1 MKKLWVAIAAA
12 AALAVPAIAQIMPGQ
27 IIRPITPNI
36 EIQRV
41 QVQPI
46 QVQGYN
52 PLIVDPANDPERARA
67 LIAKLQKDKRAMRE
81 KMQQTLAELQN
92 ARTTIDEMTR
102 VGGSLVR
109 AQCVSA
115 SLSRT
120 TSGVEENCAASG
132 YNCGAVEGTCHRTC
146 NSTTQCA
153 AGFVCDTGAS
163 RCIAPPPPPDD
174 DCDSFWDFC

>member
-1 MKKLWVAIAAA
+1 MKKLWVAVAAA

-27 IIRPITPNI
+27 ILRPIAPRI
-36 EIQRV
+36 EV
-41 QVQPI
+41 QKVQAPS
-46 QVQGYN
+46 YN

-67 LIAKLQKDKRAMRE
+67 LIKKLQKDKRAMRD

-109 AQCVSA
+109 AQCA
-115 SLSRT
+115 SSTLSRT

-132 YNCGAVEGTCHRTC
+132 YTCGAVEGTCHRQCTT
-146 NSTTQCA
+146 TTQCA
-153 AGFVCDTGAS
+153 PGFVCDTAAS
-163 RCIAPPPPPDD
+163 RCVTPPPPADD

>member
-12 AALAVPAIAQIMPGQ
+12 TALAVPAIAQIMPVQ
-27 IIRPITPNI
+27 IIRPVTPNI
-36 EIQRV
+36 EIQRLE
-41 QVQPI
+41 VQPI
-46 QVQGYN
+46 QTQGYN

-67 LIAKLQKDKRAMRE
+67 LIKKLQKDKRAMRD

-102 VGGSLVR
+102 IGGSLVR

-115 SLSRT
+115 TLSRT
-120 TSGVEENCAASG
+120 TSGIEENCAASG
-132 YNCGAVEGTCHRTC
+132 YSCTDFAGTCNRSC
-146 NSTTQCA
+146 SVSTQCA
-153 AGFVCDTGAS
+153 PGFVCDTGAS
-163 RCIAPPPPPDD
+163 RCVAPPPPPDD